1 MNWQW
6 LFTSFDDRINR
17 AKFWIGSLV
26 LWVLWIVVN
35 VVLST
40 MFGMQY
46 AEGEIFPVM
55 GPMAWLVWVIIAI
68 ALTYVT
74 LAVWAKRW
82 HDRDKSGW
90 WSLIA
95 FVPIVGAIWIL
106 VELGCLPGTEGPNRF
121 GPDPLAV

>member
-6 LFTSFDDRINR
+6 LFTSFEGRINR

-35 VVLST
+35 LAIST
-40 MFGMQY
+40 IFGIQY
-46 AEGEIFPVM
+46 GEGRIFPAM
-55 GPMAWLVWVIIAI
+55 GPVAWLVWVLIAL
-68 ALTYVT
+68 ALTYAT

-121 GPDPLAV
+121 GPDPLAI

>member
-6 LFTSFDDRINR
+6 LFASFEGRINR

-26 LWVLWIVVN
+26 LWVLWILVN

-55 GPMAWLVWVIIAI
+55 GPVAWLVWVIIAI
-68 ALTYVT
+68 ALTYAT

>member
-46 AEGEIFPVM
+46 AEGDIFPVM
-55 GPMAWLVWVIIAI
+55 GPVAWLVWVIIAI

-74 LAVWAKRW
+74 LAVWAKR
-82 HDRDKSGW
+82 
-90 WSLIA
+90 
-95 FVPIVGAIWIL
+95 
-106 VELGCLPGTEGPNRF
+106 
-121 GPDPLAV
+121 

>member
-6 LFTSFDDRINR
+6 LFSSFEGRINR

-26 LWVLWIVVN
+26 LWVLWILVN

-40 MFGMQY
+40 IFGMQY
-46 AEGEIFPVM
+46 AAGDIFPAM
-55 GPMAWLVWVIIAI
+55 GPAAWLIWVILAL
-68 ALTYVT
+68 ALTYAS

-90 WSLIA
+90 WSLIM
-95 FVPIVGAIWIL
+95 FVPVVGAIWIL

-121 GPDPLAV
+121 GPDPLAF